1 MGRDYEQLSEDYYD
15 KIAAR
20 FDWSIDGLLSYPF
33 KRLINHELHLQTGQR
48 LLDVG
53 CANGRLLALLN
64 RQAEIQATGVD
75 ISAQMIALAKKRLP
89 KGRFACA
96 SAEKLPFTDSQFDYV
111 ICSASFHHFPDPD
124 RFLQE
129 AKRCL
134 KKDGRLIIA
143 EVNIPILHDFYN
155 RHVAAASEDGDV
167 KAYRPSELSDLFQG
181 HGFHIIKRRLIFQM
195 QYYELSL

>member
-1 MGRDYEQLSEDYYD
+1 MARNYEKLSEAYYD

-33 KRLINHELHLQTGQR
+33 KRLINHELHLQHGQQ

-64 RQAEIQATGVD
+64 RQAKIQATGLD

-89 KGRFACA
+89 RGRFVCA
-96 SAEKLPFTDSQFDYV
+96 SAERLPFADGEFDYV

-124 RFLQE
+124 LFLQE

-134 KKDGRLIIA
+134 EKQGRLIIA
-143 EVNIPILHDFYN
+143 EVNIPIFHDFYN
-155 RHVAAASEDGDV
+155 RHVAATSEDGDV
-167 KAYRPSELSDLFQG
+167 KAYRPSELSVLFQRNG
-181 HGFHIIKRRLIFQM
+181 WQIQKRRLIFQI